1 MTGIQE
7 DLQRVEQWMKNNKLV
22 LNLTKTK
29 CMLFGTEQKLAN
41 APFKIQLHGSDI
53 ERVRNFCYLGVTLDK
68 YLSWKEHVSK
78 VFTEVNK
85 RLGLLGRIRSC
96 LKLKAAKCVCN
107 CLVLPILCYTDRVW
121 GELSVECKSGL
132 QRLQNQ
138 AKRIIVRRDSTSET
152 LKTLGWSNL
161 ETTSKRNKSILVYKC
176 LNDLVPQYLCD
187 YFSRNHSFHSYNT
200 RRSEERYSSFKTQT

>member
-53 ERVRNFCYLGVTLDK
+53 ERVRNFCYLGVTLDE

-107 CLVLPILCYTDRVW
+107 CLVLPILCYTDTVW
-121 GELSVECKSGL
+121 GELSVECKSRL
-132 QRLQNQ
+132 QRLQN
-138 AKRIIVRRDSTSET
+138 
-152 LKTLGWSNL
+152 
-161 ETTSKRNKSILVYKC
+161 
-176 LNDLVPQYLCD
+176 
-187 YFSRNHSFHSYNT
+187 
-200 RRSEERYSSFKTQT
+200 